1 MQKREL
7 GNSGISVS
15 AVGFGAW
22 GIGGGWG
29 DTADADSVE
38 ALNTAID
45 RGVTFIDTA
54 YAYGDGRSER
64 LIGDVVRARS
74 EDIVIATK
82 VPPANGEWPAA
93 SSTTADVAMP
103 PGHLVS
109 CTEESLRRLGMDSV
123 DLQQIHVWNDRWLTE
138 GSWLDEVADLKSRG
152 LIRAFG
158 VSINDHS
165 PDSALEAVASGLI
178 DSVQVIYNIF
188 DQAPQ
193 DRLLPACLEHG
204 VGVIVRVALDEGG
217 LTGTVTADSTF
228 AADDWRSSYF
238 RDDRP
243 AQVAEHVDAI
253 LADLEIAASDLPEM
267 ALRFVL
273 SDPAVSSVIPGM
285 RRASNV
291 ERNVKVG
298 DGVPLTPAQLEA
310 LAGHRWIR
318 NFYQ

>member
-7 GNSGISVS
+7 GTTGISVS

-29 DTADADSVE
+29 DTEDTQSVD
-38 ALNTAID
+38 ALNTAMD
-45 RGVTFIDTA
+45 LGVTLIDTA

-64 LIGDVVRARS
+64 IIGEVVRARS

-82 VPPANGEWPAA
+82 VPPANREWPARA
-93 SSTTADVAMP
+93 DTTADVAMP
-103 PGHLVS
+103 AGHIRS

-123 DLQQIHVWNDRWLTE
+123 DLQQIHVWNDRWLAE
-138 GSWLDEVADLKSRG
+138 GSWLDEVAELKSRG

-158 VSINDHS
+158 ISINDHS

-188 DQAPQ
+188 DQSPQ
-193 DRLLPACLEHG
+193 DRLLPACVEHG

-217 LTGTVTADSTF
+217 LTGTMTPQTTF
-228 AADDWRSSYF
+228 ATDDWRSAYF

-243 AQVAEHVDAI
+243 SQVAEHVDAI
-253 LADLEIAASDLPEM
+253 VADLGIATSELPEL

-273 SDPAVSSVIPGM
+273 SNPAVSSVIPGM
-285 RRASNV
+285 RRATNV
-291 ERNVKVG
+291 QRNVAVG
-298 DGVPLTPAQLEA
+298 DGVPLSPERLEA
-310 LAGHRWIR
+310 LARHRWVR